1 MRIDELMLRFFRED
15 VGGVLIVDEAGEV
28 LYSDERSKEIVRQSP
43 LWKRACPP
51 PRVGQRGEVWDL
63 PNRSTGKPFMVTT
76 STFEEDGRLV
86 QLHHFADSSLYMEL
100 FRDISDYSRELVA
113 EKERDA
119 LTGLYNKGKLLE
131 LKRTL
136 FQKQDAIAVFTMD
149 VNNLKQTNDTQG
161 HAAGDRLICKTAESL
176 RNIEARNVLTF
187 RTGGDEFQ
195 AVAMHVSAED
205 TEFLRRKWETGL
217 KELNRKSGGFPCEVA
232 CGVAYGERGYD
243 LEALF
248 ALADQRMYED
258 KLEKKRKALKA
269 PASRKPGATE

>member
-1 MRIDELMLRFFRED
+1 
-15 VGGVLIVDEAGEV
+15 
-28 LYSDERSKEIVRQSP
+28 
-43 LWKRACPP
+43 
-51 PRVGQRGEVWDL
+51 
-63 PNRSTGKPFMVTT
+63 
-76 STFEEDGRLV
+76 
-86 QLHHFADSSLYMEL
+86 
-100 FRDISDYSRELVA
+100 
-113 EKERDA
+113 
-119 LTGLYNKGKLLE
+119 
-131 LKRTL
+131 
-136 FQKQDAIAVFTMD
+136 MD